1 MAKRKRYSIRVEGL
15 DYLMAK
21 LERLNGDSKKIAEEC
36 LNAGHKIITPKAIEA
51 SQKANLP
58 AKGRYSTGRTKRS
71 TKLNESVEWKGNVG
85 KEDVGYSISEG
96 GLAWIFMM
104 WGTPRHMKNKKM
116 WSAFYG
122 AKTKREVSEA
132 QKKIFFDEYRRLM
145 GL

>member
-1 MAKRKRYSIRVEGL
+1 MAKRKRFTIRVEGL

-21 LERLNGDSKKIAEEC
+21 LERLNGDTKKIAEEC
-36 LNAGHKIITPKAIEA
+36 LEAGHKIITPKAQEA
-51 SQKANLP
+51 ARKPNLP
-58 AKGRYSTGRTKRS
+58 AKGRYYTGRTLRS
-71 TKLNESVEWKGNVG
+71 TKLNREVEWKGYVG

-96 GLAWIFMM
+96 GLEWIFMM
-104 WGTPRHMKNKKM
+104 WGTPRYMKNKKM
-116 WSAFYG
+116 WAAFYG